1 MNTRIDEN
9 DTEPKRICFSAY
21 WSEALRT
28 AIMLRAPSDGYRIEM
43 HGGSDDL
50 NHMAQA
56 VNQGIDSHLE
66 AVQFVEFGGQHGRRG
81 FRVTPET
88 LHVLVRRL
96 MEADD
101 ETGEAHSLASGICE
115 TLNIELV

>member
-1 MNTRIDEN
+1 MN
-9 DTEPKRICFSAY
+9 DTQNEPEHVCFSAY

-28 AIMLRAPSDGYRIEM
+28 EIMLRAPADGYPIEM
-43 HGGSDDL
+43 LGGSSDI
-50 NHMAQA
+50 NHMANA
-56 VNQGIDSHLE
+56 VNQGIDAHLE
-66 AVQFVEFGGQHGRRG
+66 AVQFAEFGGQHGMRG

-96 MEADD
+96 MESGD
-101 ETGEAHSLASGICE
+101 ETGEAHSLASSICE